1 MYYAI
6 SHESVYGR
14 LLRIMSDMLQIL
26 WGTPLHH
33 VTTALNCGSIF
44 LSFLPRKERTVTRAL
59 YLIINK
65 APHSHFLQLIHLCFA
80 IRTILYLRTEIRV

>member
-1 MYYAI
+1 MGNTTT
-6 SHESVYGR
+6 SRDDGFELWVYFPFLFAVSLHR
-14 LLRIMSDMLQIL
+14 LTS
-26 WGTPLHH
+26 
-33 VTTALNCGSIF
+33 
-44 LSFLPRKERTVTRAL
+44 RKERTVTRTL